1 LFALPHERLFE
12 AARKAA
18 SSRSHALPVL
28 DVPLWSGLRLAA
40 MALPQGN
47 TWPPHASPAVPERPL
62 KDLETALIRQAVA
75 QARGNVM
82 QAARALGI
90 SRATVYR
97 RLGKKP

>member
-1 LFALPHERLFE
+1 
-12 AARKAA
+12 
-18 SSRSHALPVL
+18 
-28 DVPLWSGLRLAA
+28 
-40 MALPQGN
+40 
-47 TWPPHASPAVPERPL
+47 VPERPL